1 MKRTTCFFTML
12 LIACIA
18 VCSVSC
24 NEPNAPKGEKAVN
37 VPQSEPETISQPEKE
52 PTSTDAASEPET
64 VSQLKE
70 EPSSTS
76 VTITETVSGSQK
88 DWETSFK
95 KGNECVNKGNIRL
108 ATFYYVNALGKDPG
122 NMTVIQKYR
131 EVIQNAIEK
140 STNVED
146 KFGYYSALESFL
158 QNQIS
163 TVPVDKVEQ
172 ISKWLDELAAKRD
185 KLETDALADIGSAD
199 EADDVANDSS
209 DTFDELKSALEKL
222 EASVRQSLKTGLSN
236 PVYLDIASY
245 QLQECEQAM
254 RSIIALA
261 PQLDQSRQESVA
273 ACYAGL
279 QKLSEDVVNQKSK
292 VLWDAFYAEHQ
303 NFVKEYNGLS
313 VVETA
318 PTNSPSIPGNVEKR
332 LKLIQKEM
340 SKLQALLPKLS
351 EKYVG
356 DMSIDYSK
364 DKFTAQNAS
373 ALIQQMQLWLKESSE
388 MQMQLYN
395 QWAVNRIKTAND
407 DAYKATG
414 TFANGKDGREAI
426 AKTLIDN
433 LGPID
438 TRFMTSEVNRCYQ
451 EVLNKYLAS
460 NQLNPVKDEK
470 SWTEQGNMGH
480 TLLKM
485 FEMSKVQPT
494 QF

>member
-1 MKRTTCFFTML
+1 MRKETCIVILLLFTGL
-12 LIACIA
+12 VIFG
-18 VCSVSC
+18 VSC
-24 NEPNAPKGEKAVN
+24 NEPNVPKEENNKTVTE
-37 VPQSEPETISQPEKE
+37 PQSETEAVSQPEKE
-52 PTSTDAASEPET
+52 ETSTDVISEPEA
-64 VSQLKE
+64 VSQPNE

-88 DWETSFK
+88 DWETSFQ
-95 KGNECVNKGNIRL
+95 KGNECVDKGNIRL

-131 EVIQNAIEK
+131 EVIQNAIKK
-140 STNVED
+140 SSNVEEQLT
-146 KFGYYSALESFL
+146 YYTALESFL

-163 TVPVDKVEQ
+163 SVPVDRVEQ
-172 ISKWLDELAAKRD
+172 ISQWLDELAANRD
-185 KLETDALADIGSAD
+185 KLENDAIVDSDSAD
-199 EADDVANDSS
+199 EADDVADDSS

-222 EASVRQSLKTGLSN
+222 EVCVSQSLETGLSN

-245 QLQECEQAM
+245 QLQECEQVM

-261 PQLDQSRQESVA
+261 PQLDQTRQESVA
-273 ACYAGL
+273 SCYAGL
-279 QKLSEDVVNQKSK
+279 QELSEDVVNQKSK
-292 VLWDAFYAEHQ
+292 VLWDAFSAEHQ
-303 NFVKEYNGLS
+303 NFVKEYNDI
-313 VVETA
+313 
-318 PTNSPSIPGNVEKR
+318 NNIPKSGMGKMEYR

-340 SKLQALLPKLS
+340 AKLQALLPKLS

-356 DMSIDYSK
+356 NMSIDYAK
-364 DKFTAQNAS
+364 GNYTTQNAS
-373 ALIQQMQLWLKESSE
+373 AIIQKLQLWQTESAE
-388 MQMQLYN
+388 TQLQWYN
-395 QWAVNRIKTAND
+395 DWALERIRTAND
-407 DAYKATG
+407 VAYKATG
-414 TFANGKDGREAI
+414 TIANGKEGREAI
-426 AKTLIDN
+426 ANALIEN

-438 TRFMTSEVNRCYQ
+438 TRFLTSEVNRCYQ

-485 FEMSKVQPT
+485 FEMSKVQLS